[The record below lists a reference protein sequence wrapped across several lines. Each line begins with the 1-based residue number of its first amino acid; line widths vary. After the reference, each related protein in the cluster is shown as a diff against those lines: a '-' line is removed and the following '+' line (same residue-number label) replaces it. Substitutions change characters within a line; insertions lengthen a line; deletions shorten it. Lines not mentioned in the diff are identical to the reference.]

1 MNRSEDT
8 IFWFD
13 SKVNV
18 GTQNAKKIATLNLS
32 VGSKEKDEEIIKVDG
47 NEYRIWKPHRSK
59 LATAIINGMEIF
71 PILKKSKVLYFD
83 ATVENTAS
91 YISDI
96 VGNDGKI
103 FVVVNSN
110 KPSNFMQ
117 KMVDKRS
124 NVTMI
129 HHTEN
134 LAQHKSINDK
144 VDVIYMNVSDKN
156 NLDIAILNS
165 KAYLKDGGYLLLV
178 VKTADILVNKYGV
191 EPENN
196 QRKKIRML
204 FEMIQEIN
212 LADFFKDNTMIV
224 AKFLS
229 S

>member
-204 FEMIQEIN
+204 FEIIQEVN
-212 LADFFKDNTMIV
+212 LADFFKDNTMII
-224 AKFLS
+224 ARFLS

>member
-32 VGSKEKDEEIIKVDG
+32 VGSKEKDEGIIKMNG
-47 NEYRIWKPHRSK
+47 NEYRIWKPYRSK
-59 LATAIINGMEIF
+59 LAAAIINGMEIF
-71 PILKKSKVLYFD
+71 PILKKSKILYFD
-83 ATVENTAS
+83 ATMENTAS

-178 VKTADILVNKYGV
+178 VKTADISVNKYGA

>member
-32 VGSKEKDEEIIKVDG
+32 VGSKEKDEGIIKMDSS
-47 NEYRIWKPHRSK
+47 EYRIWKPHRSK
-59 LATAIINGMEIF
+59 LAAAIINGMEIF
-71 PILKKSKVLYFD
+71 PILKKSKILYFD
-83 ATVENTAS
+83 ATMENTAS

-110 KPSNFMQ
+110 KPSDFMQ
-117 KMVDKRS
+117 KMIDRRS
-124 NVTMI
+124 NITMV

-134 LAQHKSINDK
+134 LVQHKSINDK

>member
-32 VGSKEKDEEIIKVDG
+32 VGSKEKDEGIIKMNG
-47 NEYRIWKPHRSK
+47 NEYRIWKPYRSK
-59 LATAIINGMEIF
+59 LAAAIINGMEIF
-71 PILKKSKVLYFD
+71 PILKKSKILYFD
-83 ATVENTAS
+83 ATMENTAS

-110 KPSNFMQ
+110 KPSDFMQ
-117 KMVDKRS
+117 KMIDKRS
-124 NVTMI
+124 NITMV

-134 LAQHKSINDK
+134 LVQHKSINDK

-178 VKTADILVNKYGV
+178 VKTVDILVNKYGV

-196 QRKKIRML
+196 PRKKIRML
-204 FEMIQEIN
+204 FEIIQEVN
-212 LADFFKDNTMIV
+212 LADFFKDNTMII
-224 AKFLS
+224 AKSLS

>member
-110 KPSNFMQ
+110 KPSDFMQ
-117 KMVDKRS
+117 KMIDKRS
-124 NVTMI
+124 NITMV

-134 LAQHKSINDK
+134 LVQHKSINDK
-144 VDVIYMNVSDKN
+144 VDVIYMNVFDKN

-178 VKTADILVNKYGV
+178 VKTVDILVNKYGV

-212 LADFFKDNTMIV
+212 LADFFKGNTMII

>member
-96 VGNDGKI
+96 VENDGKI

-204 FEMIQEIN
+204 FEIIQEVN
-212 LADFFKDNTMIV
+212 LADFFKDNTMII
-224 AKFLS
+224 ARFLS

>member
-71 PILKKSKVLYFD
+71 PILKKSKILYFD
-83 ATVENTAS
+83 ATMENTAS

-110 KPSNFMQ
+110 KPSDFMQ
-117 KMVDKRS
+117 KMIDRRS
-124 NVTMI
+124 NITMV

-134 LAQHKSINDK
+134 LVQHKSINDK

-178 VKTADILVNKYGV
+178 VKTADILVSKYGV

-196 QRKKIRML
+196 PRKKIRML
-204 FEMIQEIN
+204 FEIIQEVN
-212 LADFFKDNTMIV
+212 LADFFKDNTMII
-224 AKFLS
+224 ARFLS

>member
-1 MNRSEDT
+1 MYLKCPPQVCEDR
-8 IFWFD
+8 D
-13 SKVNV
+13 VK
-18 GTQNAKKIATLNLS
+18 GMYKKAKNGEI
-32 VGSKEKDEEIIKVDG
+32 KDFTGVSAPYDIPTNPDLIID
-47 NEYRIWKPHRSK
+47 
-59 LATAIINGMEIF
+59 
-71 PILKKSKVLYFD
+71 
-83 ATVENTAS
+83 
-91 YISDI
+91 
-96 VGNDGKI
+96 
-103 FVVVNSN
+103 
-110 KPSNFMQ
+110 
-117 KMVDKRS
+117 
-124 NVTMI
+124 
-129 HHTEN
+129 TEN
-134 LAQHKSINDK
+134 LVQHKSINDK

>member
-32 VGSKEKDEEIIKVDG
+32 VGSKEKDEGIIKIND

-59 LATAIINGMEIF
+59 LAAAIINGMEIF
-71 PILKKSKVLYFD
+71 PILKKSKILYFD
-83 ATVENTAS
+83 ATMENTAS

-178 VKTADILVNKYGV
+178 VKTVDILVNKYGV

>member
-32 VGSKEKDEEIIKVDG
+32 VGSKEKDEGIIKMNG
-47 NEYRIWKPHRSK
+47 NEYRIWKPYRSK
-59 LATAIINGMEIF
+59 LAAAIINGMEIF

-83 ATVENTAS
+83 TTMENTAS
-91 YISDI
+91 HISDI

-103 FVVVNSN
+103 FVVANSN

-117 KMVDKRS
+117 KMIDKRS
-124 NVTMI
+124 NVTMVY
-129 HHTEN
+129 HTEN
-134 LAQHKSINDK
+134 LVQHKSINDK
-144 VDVIYMNVSDKN
+144 VDVIYMNVFDKN

-178 VKTADILVNKYGV
+178 VKTVDILVNKYGV

-196 QRKKIRML
+196 PRKKIRML

-212 LADFFKDNTMIV
+212 LADFFKGNTMII

>member
-32 VGSKEKDEEIIKVDG
+32 VGSKEKDEGIIKMDG
-47 NEYRIWKPHRSK
+47 SEYRIWKPHRSK
-59 LATAIINGMEIF
+59 LAAAIINGMEIF
-71 PILKKSKVLYFD
+71 PILKKSKILYFD
-83 ATVENTAS
+83 TTMENTAS

-103 FVVVNSN
+103 FVVANSN

-117 KMVDKRS
+117 KMLDKRS
-124 NVTMI
+124 NVTMVY
-129 HHTEN
+129 HTEN
-134 LAQHKSINDK
+134 LVQHKSINDK

-156 NLDIAILNS
+156 NLDIAIINS

-178 VKTADILVNKYGV
+178 VKTADILVNKYGA

>member
-18 GTQNAKKIATLNLS
+18 GTQNAKKIATLNLL
-32 VGSKEKDEEIIKVDG
+32 VGSKEKDEGIIKMNG

-59 LATAIINGMEIF
+59 LAAAIINGMEIF

-83 ATVENTAS
+83 TTMENTAS

-103 FVVVNSN
+103 FVVANSN

-117 KMVDKRS
+117 KMIDKRS
-124 NVTMI
+124 NVTMVY
-129 HHTEN
+129 HTEN
-134 LAQHKSINDK
+134 LVQHKSINDK
-144 VDVIYMNVSDKN
+144 VDVIYMNVFDKN

-178 VKTADILVNKYGV
+178 VKTVDILVNKYGV

-196 QRKKIRML
+196 PRKKIRML
-204 FEMIQEIN
+204 FEIIQEVN
-212 LADFFKDNTMIV
+212 LADFFKDNTMII
-224 AKFLS
+224 AKSLS